1 MLFRSTRGPRDW
13 SFDRLK
19 STAARYAALFS
30 GLGLAAGDRI
40 ALQVEKSPE
49 ALAIYLAC
57 LRGGF
62 VFLPMNTAYRPDE
75 VDYLVGD
82 AEPALVICAP
92 SAEESARDIAV
103 RHGTPHVLTLDA
115 EARGSFIEA
124 ASKVTDALPPAA
136 CGANDLAAILYTS
149 GTTGKPKGAMLSHG
163 NLASNGIA
171 LRDAWRRRPAAS
183 VPRTG
188 TGAAAPAAPGD

>member
-1 MLFRSTRGPRDW
+1 SPAVNRRSAMSPSLYTLIEASFPQDGTRIALEAPDRTRGPRDW

-82 AEPALVICAP
+82 AEPALVICDP
-92 SAEESARDIAV
+92 SAEVSARDIAV

-136 CGANDLAAILYTS
+136 CGANDL
-149 GTTGKPKGAMLSHG
+149 
-163 NLASNGIA
+163 
-171 LRDAWRRRPAAS
+171 
-183 VPRTG
+183 
-188 TGAAAPAAPGD
+188 